1 MIWIIKQQGKGK
13 QMKAVNMTSSR
24 GNKVPNQIII
34 TDGNKRYFQSYNV
47 IVSMTDTS
55 EDFCQTYLDEK
66 YWDYSKTTS
75 TYLNKYLGMT
85 SQHVKN
91 AIKRGELILTNL
103 N

>member
-1 MIWIIKQQGKGK
+1 
-13 QMKAVNMTSSR
+13 MKAVNMTSSK

-34 TDGNKRYFQSYNV
+34 MDGNKRYFQSYDV
-47 IVSMTDTS
+47 IISMTDTS

-66 YWDYSKTTS
+66 FWNYSKTTS
-75 TYLNKYLGMT
+75 KYLNEYLGMK
-85 SQHVKN
+85 SEQVKN

>member
-1 MIWIIKQQGKGK
+1 
-13 QMKAVNMTSSR
+13 MKAVNMTSSQ

-34 TDGNKRYFQSYNV
+34 MDGNKRYFQSYNV

-55 EDFCQTYLDEK
+55 EDFCQTYLDQK
-66 YWDYSKTTS
+66 YWNYSKTTS

>member
-1 MIWIIKQQGKGK
+1 
-13 QMKAVNMTSSR
+13 MKAYNMTSSQ
-24 GNKVPNQIII
+24 GDEVPNQIII
-34 TDGNKRYFQSYNV
+34 MDGDKKYFQSYNV

-66 YWDYSKTTS
+66 YWNYSKTTS

-85 SQHVKN
+85 SPQVKN
-91 AIKRGELILTNL
+91 AIKRGGLILTNL